1 MENENKIILKGFNYT
16 MDKMERYGG
25 NQTQRLSR
33 CCSNYGL
40 SNSIQRQTPDSLAQI
55 AKNGESPKLLTK
67 SRDRPNC

>member
-1 MENENKIILKGFNYT
+1 MENENKIILKGFNCT

-25 NQTQRLSR
+25 NETQRLSR
-33 CCSNYGL
+33 YCSNYSL

-55 AKNGESPKLLTK
+55 ANNGESPKLLTK